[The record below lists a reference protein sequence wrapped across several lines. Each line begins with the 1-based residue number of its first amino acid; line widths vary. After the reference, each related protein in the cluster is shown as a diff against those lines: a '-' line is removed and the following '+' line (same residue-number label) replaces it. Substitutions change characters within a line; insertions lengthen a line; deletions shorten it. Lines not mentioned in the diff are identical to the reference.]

1 MTNKPDTTADPQ
13 PEKTGKKKQIIAGV
27 FTLLTLILV
36 FGIVFPQF
44 ANYEDAW
51 DAVQKMSMLAI
62 VILGVMTVL
71 NIVAYVW
78 PYQASLPGIRYGP
91 AFVVRQTSFMISNVI
106 PAGGAFGLAI
116 QYSMLGSYGYG
127 AAETTA
133 AIGITSTWN
142 TFVTLSLPVF
152 AAIGLIAI
160 GQGQSGAYI
169 LAGIGLVAIFA
180 IIGVFV
186 LIFRSESS
194 ARSLGGFGDRVVG
207 WAYGVFKK
215 TPGFN
220 VSDAVVNFRNSTVG
234 VIRSRWVQITV
245 TNYFQQFMQFLILW
259 AAIYAIQGGSAGSVT
274 FLEAFAAYA
283 FGRLASFIP
292 VTPGGL
298 GTVDAAMAGI
308 LGIFGAA
315 SSDALAAVMVW
326 RALTY
331 FPQVFIGAGTL
342 LVWRRH
348 NNETVTA

>member
-1 MTNKPDTTADPQ
+1 VTNENADTPPDPDPS
-13 PEKTGKKKQIIAGV
+13 KSGKKKQIIAGV
-27 FTLLTLILV
+27 VTLLTLVLV

-51 DAVQKMSMLAI
+51 DEVQKMSALAI
-62 VILGVMTVL
+62 VVLVVMTAF

-78 PYQASLPGIRYGP
+78 PYQASLPGIKYGP

-152 AAIGLIAI
+152 AAVGLIAI

-169 LAGIGLVAIFA
+169 LAGVGFVAILA
-180 IIGVFV
+180 IVGVFA
-186 LIFRSESS
+186 LIFRSETS
-194 ARSLGGFGDRVVG
+194 ARSIGDFGDRVAG
-207 WAYGVFKK
+207 WAYGIFKK

-220 VSDAVVNFRNSTVG
+220 VADAVVNFRNSTVG
-234 VIRSRWVQITV
+234 VISSRWVQITAA
-245 TNYFQQFMQFLILW
+245 NYFQQVLQFLILW
-259 AAIYAIQGGSAGSVT
+259 AAIYAIQGGASSPVT
-274 FLEAFAAYA
+274 FIEAFAAYA
-283 FGRLASFIP
+283 FGRLASFVP

-308 LGIFGAA
+308 LGIFGAV

-348 NNETVTA
+348 NAAA